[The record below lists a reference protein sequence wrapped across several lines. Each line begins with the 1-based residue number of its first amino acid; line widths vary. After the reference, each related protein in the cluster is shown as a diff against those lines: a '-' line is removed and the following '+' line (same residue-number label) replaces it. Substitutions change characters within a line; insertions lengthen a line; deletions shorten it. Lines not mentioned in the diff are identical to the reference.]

1 MTLGRS
7 ITVSTGMTDISEER
21 TIVMDQILNLTELVE
36 WSSFGST
43 GLIVPKP
50 GKFQQ
55 VNSSALQLRMLVT
68 DKGVNSL
75 VRLSF
80 VSGSFSK
87 VVFSPNERE

>member
-1 MTLGRS
+1 
-7 ITVSTGMTDISEER
+7 MTDISEER
-21 TIVMDQILNLTELVE
+21 TIVMDQFLNLTELVE

-55 VNSSALQLRMLVT
+55 VNSS
-68 DKGVNSL
+68 
-75 VRLSF
+75 
-80 VSGSFSK
+80 GSFSK

>member
-21 TIVMDQILNLTELVE
+21 TIVMDQFLNLTELVE

-55 VNSSALQLRMLVT
+55 VNSSALQLKMLVT
-68 DKGVNSL
+68 DWTD
-75 VRLSF
+75 
-80 VSGSFSK
+80 
-87 VVFSPNERE
+87 